1 MKTQSTK
8 SLLAKL
14 KTKGHERMKLQ
25 DFLTVRAML
34 NQPDEMVILTE
45 LAYRT
50 EDTGK
55 TIGELLK

>member
-1 MKTQSTK
+1 MKPESTK

-14 KTKGHERMKLQ
+14 KTKGHMQMKLQ

-34 NQPDEMVILTE
+34 NQPEEMVILTE

-50 EDTGK
+50 EETAK
-55 TIGELLK
+55 TIGEILK